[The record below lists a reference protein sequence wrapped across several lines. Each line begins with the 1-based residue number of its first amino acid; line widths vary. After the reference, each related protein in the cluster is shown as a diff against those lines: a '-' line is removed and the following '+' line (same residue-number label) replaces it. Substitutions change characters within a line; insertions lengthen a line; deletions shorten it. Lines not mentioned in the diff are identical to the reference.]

1 MGKHRTPDQRLAE
14 LQAQMVS
21 LQIKAKK
28 AEIAENPEI
37 QEIDTEISDLNNTAL
52 KWKRWQKDADQ
63 KIVDFQNRVNE
74 WEARKDSASDWL
86 EGYKAELEDLKA
98 RRDDVAEQALK
109 EMEAEN
115 GM

>member
-1 MGKHRTPDQRLAE
+1 MGKHRTADERLAE

-28 AEIAENPEI
+28 DEIAQNPEIKEIDAEIA
-37 QEIDTEISDLNNTAL
+37 DLNNSAL

-63 KIVDFQNRVNE
+63 KIVDFQNRVTE
-74 WEARKDSASDWL
+74 WESRKDSASDWL
-86 EGYKAELEDLKA
+86 DGYKAELEDLKA
-98 RRDDVAEQALK
+98 RRDTVAEQALE
-109 EMEAEN
+109 EMEAES